1 MLSNQKSK
9 KKKNSRLSSRRG
21 VSEVISTMML
31 MGITVTGAI
40 ALTYFVNEGFIS
52 GNLATASTLDSS
64 SLNLLLLAY
73 DTRDSSNLLGL
84 SEVDNFYDSN
94 LCRSSC
100 VDNSTPILGGTEFIV
115 LQIQNN
121 GLDSI
126 FLEDVVIRG
135 ATHSWDPSTSGIL
148 LDLLAGQYP
157 ADGTF
162 SILSI
167 GTNPNLQ
174 NENTEIQ
181 NGQIVNI
188 LIKFDTANP
197 DIDLGEGIPISLNI
211 GGIHPIQFLIDSGDA
226 R

>member
-1 MLSNQKSK
+1 MA
-9 KKKNSRLSSRRG
+9 
-21 VSEVISTMML
+21 V
-31 MGITVTGAI
+31 TVTGAI
-40 ALTYFVNEGFIS
+40 TLTYFVNEGFIS
-52 GNLATASTLDSS
+52 GNLATASTMDSS
-64 SLNLLLLAY
+64 SLNLSLLAY

-84 SEVDNFYDSN
+84 SEIDNFYDSI

-100 VDNSTPILGGTEFIV
+100 ADNRTPVLNGTEFIV

-126 FLEDVVIRG
+126 FLEDVVIKS
-135 ATHSWDPSTSGIL
+135 ATHSWDSSTSGIL

-162 SILSI
+162 SILSV
-167 GTNPNLQ
+167 GNNPNLQ

-181 NGQIVNI
+181 NGKTVNI
-188 LIKFDTANP
+188 LIKFDNTEPN
-197 DIDLGEGIPISLNI
+197 INLGEGIPVSLNI
-211 GGIHPIQFLIDSGDA
+211 GGIHPIKFLIDSGDA